1 MSHFLVFVFSLFQ
14 KLDSMA
20 GNLDRLFYCLS
31 RNPDRLSEFSVTLP
45 NIQDRLD
52 FRSGLLGLSLAIMKK
67 LKKGGGN
74 PNVYFFTFYLIRL
87 WLGCIPKIRITV
99 AGGSV
104 LAYGAQPPA
113 ML

>member
-45 NIQDRLD
+45 NIQDRLN

-74 PNVYFFTFYLIRL
+74 SNFVSFVFLSY
-87 WLGCIPKIRITV
+87 
-99 AGGSV
+99 
-104 LAYGAQPPA
+104 
-113 ML
+113 